1 MPRINPRVC
10 LECLE
15 ELHAMTLYAWELS
28 KNQELTDTLERV
40 RELLERMITTIDSG
54 VGVAG

>member
-1 MPRINPRVC
+1 
-10 LECLE
+10 
-15 ELHAMTLYAWELS
+15 MTLYAWELS